1 MIWLATFGAILWKIG
16 QLFILSSGHTDC
28 QCKKY
33 LKNEVPLLTLSVAR
47 LGELFALG
55 QLYKAFGKN

>member
-1 MIWLATFGAILWKIG
+1 M
-16 QLFILSSGHTDC
+16 Q
-28 QCKKY
+28 KY

-47 LGELFALG
+47 LGELLAFG